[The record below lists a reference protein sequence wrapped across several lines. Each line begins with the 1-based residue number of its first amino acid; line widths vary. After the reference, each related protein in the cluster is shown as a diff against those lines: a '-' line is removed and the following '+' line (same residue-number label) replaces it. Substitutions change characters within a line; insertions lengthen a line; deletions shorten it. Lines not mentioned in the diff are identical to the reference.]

1 MVMNNHA
8 CNFPAMSIPYFV
20 TILIP
25 DREES
30 LPFRGLAEAQSA
42 GTCASITFPDYFHK

>member
-1 MVMNNHA
+1 LPGRLAHNEYLFILMNKHA

-20 TILIP
+20 IILIP

-30 LPFRGLAEAQSA
+30 HPSGV
-42 GTCASITFPDYFHK
+42 